1 MNRLSL
7 SVLLTAAVLFVATG
21 FVGTT
26 HEVSVPDDR
35 PSAAA
40 WTVDQAHS
48 NVGFSVRHLGI
59 SSVQGSFQSYDA
71 TLDFDPDD
79 LTTLS
84 ATADIEVASVDTRN
98 DRRDNHLRSDDFF
111 HVEEYPTMRFE
122 STRVQNINGDTFEIV
137 GDLTIKDV
145 TREVVLAATLNGVAA
160 FQGNEVAALTAETV
174 IDRHDYGL
182 TWSRLTE
189 AGGLVVGR
197 DVTITLE
204 IEAAREQV

>member
-1 MNRLSL
+1 MNRLSR
-7 SVLLTAAVLFVATG
+7 SVLFTAAVLFVATG
-21 FVGTT
+21 VVGTT
-26 HEVSVPDDR
+26 HEASGPDDR
-35 PSAAA
+35 SSAAT
-40 WTVDQAHS
+40 WNVDQAHS

-59 SSVQGSFQSYDA
+59 STVRGSFRSYDA

-79 LTTLS
+79 LTTLA

-111 HVEEYPTMRFE
+111 HVEAHPTMRFE

-137 GDLTIKDV
+137 GNLTIKDV

-182 TWSRLTE
+182 TWSRVTE

-204 IEAAREQV
+204 IEAAREQA

>member
-7 SVLLTAAVLFVATG
+7 SVLFTAVVLLVATG
-21 FVGTT
+21 FAGTT
-26 HEVSVPDDR
+26 PEVAPGDR
-35 PSAAA
+35 SSAAT
-40 WTVDQAHS
+40 WNVDQAHS
-48 NVGFSVRHLGI
+48 NVGFAVRHLGI
-59 SSVQGSFQSYDA
+59 STVRGSFRSYDA
-71 TLDFDPDD
+71 TLDFDPAD

-111 HVEEYPTMRFE
+111 HVEAHPTMRFE
-122 STRVQNINGDTFEIV
+122 STRVQNVNGDTFEIV

-182 TWSRLTE
+182 TWSRVTE

-204 IEAAREQV
+204 IEAAREQA

>member
-1 MNRLSL
+1 MNRLSR
-7 SVLLTAAVLFVATG
+7 SVLFTAAVLFVATG
-21 FVGTT
+21 VVGAT
-26 HEVSVPDDR
+26 HEASVSDDL
-35 PSAAA
+35 PTAAA
-40 WTVDQAHS
+40 WGVDQAHS
-48 NVGFSVRHLGI
+48 NVGFSVRHRGI
-59 SSVQGSFQSYDA
+59 STVQGSFRSYDA

-79 LTTLS
+79 LTSLS

-111 HVEEYPTMRFE
+111 YVEEYPTLRFE

-137 GDLTIKDV
+137 GDLAIKDV

-182 TWSRLTE
+182 TWSRVTE
-189 AGGLVVGR
+189 AGGWW
-197 DVTITLE
+197 
-204 IEAAREQV
+204 

>member
-7 SVLLTAAVLFVATG
+7 SVLFTAVVLLVATG
-21 FVGTT
+21 FAGTT
-26 HEVSVPDDR
+26 PEVAPDDR
-35 PSAAA
+35 SSAAT
-40 WTVDQAHS
+40 WNVDQAHS
-48 NVGFSVRHLGI
+48 NVGFAVRHLGI
-59 SSVQGSFQSYDA
+59 STVRGSFRSYDA
-71 TLDFDPDD
+71 TLDFDPAD

-111 HVEEYPTMRFE
+111 HVEAHPTMRFE
-122 STRVQNINGDTFEIV
+122 STRVQNVNGDTFEIV

-182 TWSRLTE
+182 TWSRVTE

-204 IEAAREQV
+204 IEAAREQA